1 MADVENPKGYACPE
15 LLIDPAELA
24 GRLARIS
31 HQPSAADAD
40 PLAVAGRTPSRRFD
54 VVTTTPAASFGPCD
68 PPHRRLDALATNA
81 GEKCGLGVEDAPA
94 TVVIDLR
101 PAEAFAAGHIPGA
114 AHLDLFGVSLIDTDP
129 APLDAFLWII
139 AHLLA
144 ARGVDAEHPVVV
156 YDEQS
161 GIRAA
166 RAFWFLEL
174 FGHPDARLLDGGFGA
189 WERGGHPVTAAAAPP
204 VRGQW
209 TPGRDSERLATW
221 RDVRERLGRADA
233 AILDT
238 RSDGEYCG
246 ANVRAKRG
254 GAIPG
259 AVHIEW
265 TRNLGADGAFK
276 PADEL
281 RAMYAA
287 GGITPDREVLTY
299 CQGGYRAA
307 HGYLALRLL
316 GFPRVRNYLG
326 SWKEW
331 GDRED
336 LPIET
341 PGP

>member
-1 MADVENPKGYACPE
+1 MENPKGYACPE

-24 GRLARIS
+24 GRL
-31 HQPSAADAD
+31 D
-40 PLAVAGRTPSRRFD
+40 VAG
-54 VVTTTPAASFGPCD
+54 
-68 PPHRRLDALATNA
+68 
-81 GEKCGLGVEDAPA
+81 APA

-144 ARGVDAEHPVVV
+144 ARGVEAEHPVVV

-189 WERGGHPVTAAAAPP
+189 WERSGHPVSGAAARPAP
-204 VRGQW
+204 GQW
-209 TPGRDSERLATW
+209 TPGRDAERLATW

-233 AILDT
+233 AVLDT

-246 ANVRAKRG
+246 ATVRAKRG

>member
-1 MADVENPKGYACPE
+1 MAGGDASGENAKGYACPE
-15 LLIDPAELA
+15 LLIDPAALA
-24 GRLARIS
+24 GRLR
-31 HQPSAADAD
+31 AA
-40 PLAVAGRTPSRRFD
+40 GG
-54 VVTTTPAASFGPCD
+54 AAP
-68 PPHRRLDALATNA
+68 RA
-81 GEKCGLGVEDAPA
+81 APA
-94 TVVIDLR
+94 TVVLDLR

-129 APLDAFLWII
+129 APLAAFLWII

-144 ARGVDAEHPVVV
+144 ARGVDAARPVVV

-174 FGHPDARLLDGGFGA
+174 FGHPATRLLDGGFGA
-189 WERGGHPVTAAAAPP
+189 WERGGHPVTTAAARP
-204 VRGQW
+204 VPGRW
-209 TPGRDSERLATW
+209 TPGLEAQRLATW
-221 RDVRERLGRADA
+221 RDVRERLGRGGA

-238 RSDGEYCG
+238 RSDGEYRG
-246 ANVRAKRG
+246 VTVRAQRG

-259 AVHIEW
+259 AVHVEW

-276 PADEL
+276 PAAEL

-287 GGITPDREVLTY
+287 AGITPDREVLSY

-307 HGYLALRLL
+307 HSYVALRLL
-316 GFPRVRNYLG
+316 GYPRVRNYLG

-331 GDRED
+331 GDRAD